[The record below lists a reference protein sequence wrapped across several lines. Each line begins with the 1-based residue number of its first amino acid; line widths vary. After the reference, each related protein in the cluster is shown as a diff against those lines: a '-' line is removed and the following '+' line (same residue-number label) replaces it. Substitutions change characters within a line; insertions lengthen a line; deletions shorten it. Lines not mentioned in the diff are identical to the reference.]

1 MRVNGQAKLVCKTR
15 IEELV
20 EEGETLSVEP
30 MGNQPVIKDLIVD
43 ISSFFAK
50 MTQVSPFLQPDS
62 LPEQGEFI
70 ASNDSMEKLLT
81 EMNCIMCGLCVSDC
95 TILEV
100 DDTFIGPAALAKASR
115 FLRSKRR

>member
-70 ASNDSMEKLLT
+70 ASNDSMEVIDRDELYYVWS
-81 EMNCIMCGLCVSDC
+81 MC
-95 TILEV
+95 
-100 DDTFIGPAALAKASR
+100 
-115 FLRSKRR
+115 LRLYNS